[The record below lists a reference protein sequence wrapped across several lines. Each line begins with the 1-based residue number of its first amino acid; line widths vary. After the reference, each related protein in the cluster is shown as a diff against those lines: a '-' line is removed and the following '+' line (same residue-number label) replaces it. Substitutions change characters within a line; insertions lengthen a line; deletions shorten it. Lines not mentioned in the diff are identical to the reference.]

1 MVALILGVLTF
12 FSFLQIESEDK
23 LRVLLNQTMVDL
35 RDARGQCVEAEAEP
49 LTASSCDD
57 SIIELF

>member
-12 FSFLQIESEDK
+12 FFFFQSESEDK